1 MLIYSPP
8 GPLPLSFLLPSG
20 FLPASVLNYYYWP
33 PTVSS
38 PVSPGFPLSLFVLLF
53 SLSLCL
59 PSALSY
65 PLFPVLGQ
73 CLKYETETCLFS
85 IGQNTTFKLPWALQ
99 CQHPGQHSPFNYE
112 ICNGGK
118 KDKRNLSHF
127 PQLPYHGLWVYLSK
141 LCFAN
146 LFTIS

>member
-1 MLIYSPP
+1 MSSPTF
-8 GPLPLSFLLPSG
+8 LPFAIWISPCLCTQLLLLTSNCLLPG
-20 FLPASVLNYYYWP
+20 FSWI
-33 PTVSS
+33 SS
-38 PVSPGFPLSLFVLLF
+38 FSLFILLF

-112 ICNGGK
+112 ICNRGK
-118 KDKRNLSHF
+118 KDKRNLSHL

-146 LFTIS
+146 LVKFTH